1 MTGRRTTVR
10 SKTIP
15 CLAILAGCSLLSAQA
30 PRKPVDSHKQIQYPK
45 LNPIVIPKVDRY
57 TLANGMKIFLVE
69 NHELPLVH
77 ASAIIRV
84 GSRWEPED
92 KAGLAS
98 LTATVMRTGGSKTLS
113 GDALDKELD
122 GLGAAVEFSASTASG
137 GASVFALK
145 KDADRG
151 LTILADLLQ
160 NPVFPEEKIEL
171 EKIDMRDTISRRNDE
186 PMGIAGRERRRLLY
200 GKNSPYARQVEYS
213 TLDVITRGDLIAFH
227 KSFYQPENFILGV
240 WGDFDP
246 AEMKAR
252 IEKIFGAWPRGGQPQ
267 PAVPAADFASAAKHG
282 VYFINKADVNQSTIS
297 VSLRGGKFNDPD
309 YHAMVVMNEVLGGGF
324 GSRITDEVRTRRGL
338 AYFAGSGYAPAYDYE
353 GAWAAQA
360 GTKSESTIEAVQII
374 QAEIARIRESE
385 ITDEELQ
392 RAKDTIL
399 KGEAFDYDSTG
410 KIVNRLM
417 TYEYYGYPSDFLQRF
432 RAGIE
437 KVTKADVLKAA
448 RQRLQPD
455 QFLVLVLGNTGKFEK
470 PLATLGAATEV
481 DIAIPPPKG
490 EEVSAATPEAA
501 EKGKALLARA
511 RQAFGGAAVVSLNG
525 YSLKGETRMNTPQGE
540 MAMQIE
546 ATIDLAGFRRVA
558 RVTAPMGEIVQGFD
572 GQAAWMKMGP
582 KVGDAPAAQSS
593 EARLNLLRDN
603 FHILKNFDKPGYQ
616 VQALGASELGGK
628 KVEAVMIS
636 NEEKNLQVKFFLDPD
651 TGLFAGRSYVGAV
664 MGPPAEVVEVYSDYR
679 ETAGFKLPFAVE
691 LSKAGKVLT
700 SSKVAEFRPNPEL
713 DPAQFS
719 KPQ

>member
-1 MTGRRTTVR
+1 MRV
-10 SKTIP
+10 KTI
-15 CLAILAGCSLLSAQA
+15 ASITILAGCSLLPAWAQ
-30 PRKPVDSHKQIQYPK
+30 RKPVDSHKQIQFPK

-77 ASAIIRV
+77 ASAVIRV
-84 GSRWEPED
+84 GSRWEPAG

-122 GLGAAVEFSASTASG
+122 GLGATVELSASSTSG
-137 GASVFALK
+137 NAGVFALK
-145 KDADRG
+145 KDADRA

-160 NPVFPEEKIEL
+160 NPAFPEEKIEL
-171 EKIDMRDTISRRNDE
+171 EKLDMRDTISRRNDE

-200 GKNSPYARQVEYS
+200 GKDSPYARQVEYA
-213 TLDVITRGDLIAFH
+213 TLDAIRRDDLVAFH
-227 KSFYQPENFILGV
+227 KAFYQPENVILGV
-240 WGDFDP
+240 WGDFNP

-252 IEKIFGAWPRGGQPQ
+252 IEKIYGAWPRGGPPQ
-267 PAVPAADFASAAKHG
+267 PPVPAADFAAAPKPG
-282 VYFINKADVNQSTIS
+282 IYFIKKEDVNQSTIS
-297 VSLRGGKFNDPD
+297 VSMRGGKFNDPD

-338 AYFAGSGYAPAYDYE
+338 AYFAGSGYSPAYDYE

-374 QAEIARIRESE
+374 QSEIARIRQSE

-437 KVTKADVLKAA
+437 KVAKADVLQAA
-448 RQRLQPD
+448 QKRLQPG

-470 PLATLGAATEV
+470 PLTALGAAAEV
-481 DIAIPPPKG
+481 DITIPPPKG
-490 EEVSAATPEAA
+490 EAVSDATPESAA
-501 EKGKALLARA
+501 RGMTLLARA
-511 RQAFGGAAVVSLNG
+511 RQAFGGAAVE
-525 YSLKGETRMNTPQGE
+525 SLKGYAIKGETKMHTPQGE
-540 MAMQIE
+540 MAMQIA

-558 RVTAPMGEIVQGFD
+558 RVAAPIGEIVQGFD
-572 GQAAWMKMGP
+572 GQSAWRKMGP
-582 KVGDAPAAQSS
+582 KVEDAPAAQSS

-603 FHILKNFDKPGYQ
+603 FHILQNFDKPGYQ
-616 VQALGASELGGK
+616 VQALGVSQLAGK
-628 KVEAVMIS
+628 SVEAVLVS
-636 NEEKNLQVKFFLDPD
+636 NEEKKLQVKFFLDPA

-664 MGPPAEVVEVYSDYR
+664 MGPPAEVAEVYSDYR
-679 ETAGFKLPFAVE
+679 DTAGLKLPFAVD
-691 LSKAGKVLT
+691 LIKDGKTLT
-700 SSKVAEFRPNPEL
+700 SSKLAEFQPNPDL
-713 DPAQFS
+713 DPAQFR

>member
-1 MTGRRTTVR
+1 MTGSRTTMR
-10 SKTIP
+10 FKTTTSI
-15 CLAILAGCSLLSAQA
+15 AILAGFSLVPALAQ
-30 PRKPVDSHKQIQYPK
+30 RKPVNSHKDIQYPK
-45 LNPIVIPKVDRY
+45 LNPIVIPKVERH
-57 TLANGMKIFLVE
+57 TLANGMKLFLVE
-69 NHELPLVH
+69 DHELPVVH
-77 ASAIIRV
+77 ASAVIRV
-84 GSRWEPED
+84 GSRWEPAD
-92 KAGLAS
+92 KDGLS
-98 LTATVMRTGGSKTLS
+98 PLTATVMRTGGSKTLN

-122 GLGAAVEFSASTASG
+122 GLGATVEFSASAASG
-137 GASVFALK
+137 GASLFALK
-145 KDADRG
+145 KDAGRA

-160 NPVFPEEKIEL
+160 NPAFPEDKIEL
-171 EKIDMRDTISRRNDE
+171 EKIDMRDSISRRNDE

-200 GKNSPYARQVEYS
+200 GKNSPYARQVEYA
-213 TLDVITRGDLIAFH
+213 TLDAIKRDDLVAFH
-227 KSFYQPENFILGV
+227 KAFYQPENVILGV
-240 WGDFDP
+240 WGDFNP
-246 AEMKAR
+246 AEMKAS
-252 IEKIFGAWPRGGQPQ
+252 IDKIFGAWARGGQPRPPV
-267 PAVPAADFASAAKHG
+267 PAVDAALAAKPG
-282 VYFINKADVNQSTIS
+282 IYFIKKEDVNQSTIS

-338 AYFAGSGYAPAYDYE
+338 AYFAGAGYAPGYDYE

-360 GTKSESTIEAVQII
+360 GTKSESTIEAVQTI

-437 KVTKADVLKAA
+437 KVAKADVLKAA

-470 PLATLGAATEV
+470 PLTALGPATEV
-481 DIAIPPPKG
+481 DITIPPPKA

-501 EKGKALLARA
+501 EKGLALLARA
-511 RQAFGGAAVVSLNG
+511 KQAFGGAAVDSLKG
-525 YSLKGETRMNTPQGE
+525 YTLKGETRITTPQGE

-546 ATIDLAGFRRVA
+546 ATVDLAGFRRVA
-558 RVTAPMGEIVQGFD
+558 HVTAPMGEMVQGFD
-572 GQAAWMKMGP
+572 GKAAWMKMGP

-603 FHILKNFDKPGYQ
+603 FHILQNYDKPGYQ
-616 VQALGASELGGK
+616 VQALGASELAGK
-628 KVEAVMIS
+628 NVEAVLIS
-636 NEEKNLQVKFFLDPD
+636 NEEQKFQVKFFLDPA

-664 MGPPAEVVEVYSDYR
+664 MGPPAEVLEVYSDYR
-679 ETAGFKLPFAVE
+679 EAAGFKLPFEVE
-691 LSKAGKVLT
+691 LSKEGKRLT
-700 SSKVAEFRPNPEL
+700 FSKLAEFRPNPDL
-713 DPAQFS
+713 GPAQFS